1 MKIEQV
7 LTDLGLIDKEPEVY
21 LALLK
26 TPGVQ
31 PASVIAKKTDL
42 NRTTVYKTLVKLTKM
57 GLATKTMQHGIICF
71 FAEKPDKRLEDMLLN
86 KKKHLDFLSDSLISV
101 LPDIKNMQKQEM
113 MMPKMRYYEGI
124 EGVKRVY
131 RDTLIEGKTIYAF
144 ENVDH
149 MADDVKNYIF
159 NEYIPKR
166 IDEGIFANTIVP
178 KSKAN
183 VNFGKTDKE
192 SLRETKVISKES
204 FPMEI
209 EINIYDK
216 KTAFFSYKQEDM
228 FGVILESQAIAN
240 SMRAIFD
247 LCWKFGA

>member
-1 MKIEQV
+1 MKIEQI
-7 LTDLGLIDKEPEVY
+7 LMDLGLQEKEPEVY
-21 LALLK
+21 LALLS

-42 NRTTVYKTLVKLTKM
+42 NRTTVYKILMKLTKM

-71 FAEKPDKRLEDMLLN
+71 FAENPDKRLEDILERKRKNLEILNDNLL
-86 KKKHLDFLSDSLISV
+86 V
-101 LPDIKNMQKQEM
+101 MMPEIKNMRKQEM
-113 MMPKMRYYEGI
+113 LMPKMRYYEGI
-124 EGVKRVY
+124 EGIKRVY
-131 RDTLIEGKTIYAF
+131 RDTLLEGKTIYAF

-149 MADDVKNYIF
+149 MSPEVRNYIF

-166 IDEGIFANTIVP
+166 VAEGIFAYTIVP
-178 KSKAN
+178 KSKGN
-183 VNFGKTDKE
+183 LNFSKSDKE

-216 KTAFFSYKQEDM
+216 KTAFFSYKEEDM
-228 FGVILESQAIAN
+228 FGVILESQSIAN
-240 SMRAIFD
+240 SMKAIFD